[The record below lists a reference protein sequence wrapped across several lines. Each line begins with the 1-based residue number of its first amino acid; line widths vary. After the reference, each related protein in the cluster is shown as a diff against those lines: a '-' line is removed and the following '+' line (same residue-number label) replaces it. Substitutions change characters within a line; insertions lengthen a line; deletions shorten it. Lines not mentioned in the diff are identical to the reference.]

1 MDEAHA
7 VLARLERIDRL
18 EQAGAPAQALLDEVR
33 SLLHEA
39 EAWVRAEPDG
49 TDRAA
54 ASLAATHE
62 ALLEGELA
70 DRRSSRTLVA

>member
-1 MDEAHA
+1 MDEARA

-18 EQAGAPAQALLDEVR
+18 EQEGAPAQDLLEEVR
-33 SLLHEA
+33 SLLREA
-39 EAWVRAEPDG
+39 EAWVRTEPGG
-49 TDRAA
+49 TDRAEA
-54 ASLAATHE
+54 ILGASHE